1 MAERNEIMRRQR
13 ALARFGDFV
22 LDHDDPCE
30 LASILTEGCRLIA
43 EELETD
49 LAKVIEIEPKRET
62 GFVRAGIGWNKGIVG
77 HERISLTERSSEA
90 YAIARAEPVITNDIA
105 AETRFH
111 FPEFLRDHGVV
122 ALVNVPIFLPGRRP
136 WGVLQV
142 DAREVREFGR
152 EDIEFLT
159 TYAMALG
166 PVIDR
171 LLVVVEREEAERRL
185 ARRDRLRRVVEGMD
199 EGFGLLA
206 PDFTILED
214 NEKLLGRPV
223 SDPVGRSY
231 WDVYPQAKGS
241 GLGNMLE
248 RAMSERIPLSLEHQ
262 PEGSELWI
270 ETRVYPIVDGS
281 LAVFWRDAT
290 ARREA
295 RENLSKNEEWLR
307 SAVEVGRVGLWDWD
321 PVTGRV
327 AWSKEHWAMYGYEV
341 GEIEP
346 SYDAWLDSIHE
357 DDRAHADAELRRS
370 METGS
375 DYSCEFRVVQR
386 DGAIR
391 WLSGTGR
398 FFYDEE
404 GRPVRMTGA
413 MVDFTEQREMRD
425 RLSAMVTELQHRT
438 RNLIGV
444 VRAMADRT
452 MRSSADLEEFDAK
465 FRSRLDA
472 MARVQGLLSRLGSGD
487 RIAFD
492 ELIETEIAALDGE
505 DAAGKIRL
513 EGPRGIRLRSSTVQT
528 LALALHE
535 LGANAL
541 KHGALAQEGAR
552 LEVVWSFEKDGEG
565 GRPWLHIDWRES
577 GVTMP
582 QAPGPGPRSG
592 DGRELIEHALPY
604 QLGARTNFSLK
615 ADGAH
620 CTLALPV
627 SQRGH
632 EAV

>member
-1 MAERNEIMRRQR
+1 
-13 ALARFGDFV
+13 
-22 LDHDDPCE
+22 
-30 LASILTEGCRLIA
+30 
-43 EELETD
+43 
-49 LAKVIEIEPKRET
+49 
-62 GFVRAGIGWNKGIVG
+62 
-77 HERISLTERSSEA
+77 
-90 YAIARAEPVITNDIA
+90 
-105 AETRFH
+105 
-111 FPEFLRDHGVV
+111 
-122 ALVNVPIFLPGRRP
+122 
-136 WGVLQV
+136 
-142 DAREVREFGR
+142 
-152 EDIEFLT
+152 
-159 TYAMALG
+159 
-166 PVIDR
+166 
-171 LLVVVEREEAERRL
+171 
-185 ARRDRLRRVVEGMD
+185 
-199 EGFGLLA
+199 
-206 PDFTILED
+206 
-214 NEKLLGRPV
+214 
-223 SDPVGRSY
+223 
-231 WDVYPQAKGS
+231 
-241 GLGNMLE
+241 
-248 RAMSERIPLSLEHQ
+248 
-262 PEGSELWI
+262 
-270 ETRVYPIVDGS
+270 
-281 LAVFWRDAT
+281 
-290 ARREA
+290 
-295 RENLSKNEEWLR
+295 
-307 SAVEVGRVGLWDWD
+307 
-321 PVTGRV
+321 
-327 AWSKEHWAMYGYEV
+327 
-341 GEIEP
+341 
-346 SYDAWLDSIHE
+346 
-357 DDRAHADAELRRS
+357 
-370 METGS
+370 
-375 DYSCEFRVVQR
+375 
-386 DGAIR
+386 
-391 WLSGTGR
+391 
-398 FFYDEE
+398 
-404 GRPVRMTGA
+404 MTGA

-452 MRSSADLEEFDAK
+452 MRSSADLQEFDAK

-577 GVTMP
+577 GVAMP

-627 SQRGH
+627 SHRGH